1 MNREGNGSKA
11 TKWTTNMTPG
21 QRLNSWQGWVCSI
34 EMQNKHPVWLDRLKC
49 AHPQQRN
56 SMGLGGQ
63 EPSEVT
69 QQQPA
74 LVFISRD
81 QNFRIPSD
89 LTIPC
94 CRLYNI
100 PPESQGWSSHKI
112 LVISPAYP
120 HKSHSSL
127 TLTMKGRLVS
137 LSSRNI
143 HTCFFKGRAKWWLT
157 QPSWKGPHVPQKTGS
172 SHLHLESHLSR
183 RKSNV

>member
-1 MNREGNGSKA
+1 MS
-11 TKWTTNMTPG
+11 
-21 QRLNSWQGWVCSI
+21 
-34 EMQNKHPVWLDRLKC
+34 LKC
-49 AHPQQRN
+49 WNAEQT
-56 SMGLGGQ
+56 SSLAGQ
-63 EPSEVT
+63 TKVCPSTTEKFHGFGRAGAIWSYPEI
-69 QQQPA
+69 PA

-94 CRLYNI
+94 CQLYNI

-112 LVISPAYP
+112 LVISPAYL

-127 TLTMKGRLVS
+127 TLTMKRRLVS

-157 QPSWKGPHVPQKTGS
+157 QPSWKGPGIPQKTGS